1 MRKVLLFNCYL
12 CINSNISSSFYYF
25 CSKWIK
31 FMVFVCGVVICYSF
45 FSYFNTF
52 FIVISKIL
60 DIISC
65 GE

>member
-1 MRKVLLFNCYL
+1 
-12 CINSNISSSFYYF
+12 
-25 CSKWIK
+25 
-31 FMVFVCGVVICYSF
+31 MVFVCCVVICYSF